1 MTGGGA
7 FSNTDHLQ
15 TLGEKQR
22 DWKKDRDVAHEYRI
36 KGLVNDIKSTDKRL
50 LIRAKITGAW
60 MSVHSL
66 QIQVQYY
73 LLQSFGILYVLI
85 ITPLP

>member
-15 TLGEKQR
+15 TLGEKQL

-50 LIRAKITGAW
+50 PIRVKSTRAW
-60 MSVHSL
+60 LSVRGTTVSGTVL
-66 QIQVQYY
+66 
-73 LLQSFGILYVLI
+73 SATESRDFYVLV